1 MSGFEFYTAPRI
13 VFGRGTLERL
23 PELLPDARKVLL
35 VVDGSSSE
43 RGLRARI
50 EGLVPV
56 AAVTTCAREP
66 RVEDVDRAVE
76 AGRAQGCDAV
86 VAAGGGAVLDCGK
99 AASGMMT
106 NPGSLVDYLEGVGK
120 GLQVERAPL
129 PMVAVPTTA
138 GTGSEV
144 TKNAVISGPGF
155 KKSIRS
161 PLLIPRVA
169 LVDPELTH
177 SMPPEVTASC
187 GMDALTQVLESYL
200 SKNASPVT
208 DGLALQGIAA
218 AGRGLL
224 RAYCDPDDAEA
235 REEMALAS
243 LLGGVC
249 LANAGLGAVHG
260 FASPLGALHPIPHGV
275 ACAALLPQVVEAN
288 LAAAAGT
295 PAERRLRRRLTR
307 AAEAL
312 CGEPAPCSREG
323 DVLWGETFATE
334 QEAVERVLAATRELQ
349 RELKIP
355 RLSELGI
362 TEDNMGEVVKGSRG
376 SSMRYNPVELTDD
389 QLADILRAAM

>member
-1 MSGFEFYTAPRI
+1 
-13 VFGRGTLERL
+13 V
-23 PELLPDARKVLL
+23 AR
-35 VVDGSSSE
+35 
-43 RGLRARI
+43 
-50 EGLVPV
+50 
-56 AAVTTCAREP
+56 CAREP

-76 AGRAQGCDAV
+76 AGRGQGCDAV
-86 VAAGGGAVLDCGK
+86 VAVGGGAVLDCGK

-106 NPGSLVDYLEGVGK
+106 NAGSLVDYLEGVGK
-120 GLQVERAPL
+120 GLRVERAPL
-129 PMVAVPTTA
+129 PMVAAPTTA

-169 LVDPELTH
+169 LVDPALTH
-177 SMPPEVTASC
+177 GTPHEVTASC
-187 GMDALTQVLESYL
+187 GMDALTQLLESYL
-200 SKNASPVT
+200 SRNASPFT

-218 AGRGLL
+218 AGRGLV
-224 RAYCDPDDAEA
+224 RAHRNPEDADA
-235 REEMALAS
+235 RDEMALAS

-260 FASPLGALHPIPHGV
+260 FASPLGALLPIPHGV

-295 PAERRLRRRLTR
+295 RAEGRLRRRLAR

-312 CGEPAPCSREG
+312 CGE
-323 DVLWGETFATE
+323 TFETE
-334 QEAVERVLAATRELQ
+334 QRAVERALATLRELQ

-355 RLSELGI
+355 RLGELGV
-362 TEDNMGEVVKGSRG
+362 TEDNMAEVVQGSRG
-376 SSMRYNPVELTDD
+376 SSMRYNPVELTDP
-389 QLADILRAAM
+389 QLAEILRAAM